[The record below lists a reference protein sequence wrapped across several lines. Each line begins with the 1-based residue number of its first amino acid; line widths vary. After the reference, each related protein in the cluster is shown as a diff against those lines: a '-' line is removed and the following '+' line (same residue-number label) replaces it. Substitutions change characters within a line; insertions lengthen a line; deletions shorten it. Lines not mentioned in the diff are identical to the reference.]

1 MRDSTNLCVIRD
13 GIYTCTARQREDYQY
28 CSHYVPL
35 FIARRPGDFVPCRK
49 WYPDATLAL
58 PECRSKEAREEAP
71 MEIE

>member
-35 FIARRPGDFVPCRK
+35 FIARQPGSFVPCQH
-49 WYPDATLAL
+49 WDADNLAL
-58 PECRSKEAREEAP
+58 PECRSKRAHDEAP